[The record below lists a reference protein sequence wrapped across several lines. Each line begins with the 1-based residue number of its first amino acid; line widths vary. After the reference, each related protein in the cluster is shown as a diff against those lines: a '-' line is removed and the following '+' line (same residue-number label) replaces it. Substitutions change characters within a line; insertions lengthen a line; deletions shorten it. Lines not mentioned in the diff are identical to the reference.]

1 MKTFFGLNMFEPTQ
15 VVLSQAYS
23 SMATC
28 PKSPPKMVS
37 VHVFFVNP
45 KKVGEKDESIL
56 INKTS
61 SPPVVMIINNNWYN
75 WTFFIFTRVPQ
86 HQHQKKPK
94 LVHLFFLNTKF
105 NGVLS

>member
-61 SPPVVMIINNNWYN
+61 SPPVVMIINNN
-75 WTFFIFTRVPQ
+75 
-86 HQHQKKPK
+86 
-94 LVHLFFLNTKF
+94 
-105 NGVLS
+105 